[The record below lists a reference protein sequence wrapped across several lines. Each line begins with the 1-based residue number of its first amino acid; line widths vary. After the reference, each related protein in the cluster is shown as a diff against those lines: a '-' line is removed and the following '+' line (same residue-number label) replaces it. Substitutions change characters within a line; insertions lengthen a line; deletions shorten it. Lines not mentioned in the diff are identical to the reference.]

1 MSRKAKLI
9 LAFIAAVTAAVIVA
23 AFLTA
28 AFLRQRAMMSRF
40 SECDKLTQLEKLIG
54 SFYIDDYDEGAL
66 EDAAAEAM
74 IEALDDP
81 WSYYVP
87 AAEAEA
93 LNEQMNNGYQGV
105 GITVA
110 VDDGQCVVL
119 AVQKDSPAQA
129 ADIRVG
135 DILTAVDGTDVTGW
149 TVDEIKDVVRGPE
162 GTPVRLGIQRGD
174 DSFETEITRSF
185 VRVQV
190 VFGQMLAH
198 QIALIAIDNFTA
210 GSAQQFS
217 ETLSELLAQGAKG
230 LIFDVRFNPGGD
242 RSELVEILDTLLP
255 EGEIFKSVDYRGD
268 TDSDTSDADCVDLP
282 MAVIVHADSVSA
294 AEYFAAALQEYG
306 KAEIIGEQTVGKG
319 NYQNT
324 FTLRDGSIVGLSTG
338 HYFTPNGKSL
348 SGIGVNP
355 DIKIALTDEQY
366 DLLYYGQ
373 LLPEDDPQIQAA
385 IQAVENAIGK

>member
-9 LAFIAAVTAAVIVA
+9 LAFIAAVTASAIVA

-40 SECDKLTQLEKLIG
+40 SESDKLTQLEKLIG

-105 GITVA
+105 GITVE

-135 DILTAVDGTDVTGW
+135 DILTTVDGTDVTGW
-149 TVDEIKDVVRGPE
+149 TVDEI
-162 GTPVRLGIQRGD
+162 
-174 DSFETEITRSF
+174 
-185 VRVQV
+185 
-190 VFGQMLAH
+190 
-198 QIALIAIDNFTA
+198 
-210 GSAQQFS
+210 
-217 ETLSELLAQGAKG
+217 ETLSNLSYRVLLDALVSRGVDESHLSVERNDMLYDGRKFAGGEKALRCGVYSEDLVITTHYVPEKEVFDRLTGKYAKARNITG
-230 LIFDVRFNPGGD
+230 ICEEFPSL
-242 RSELVEILDTLLP
+242 
-255 EGEIFKSVDYRGD
+255 
-268 TDSDTSDADCVDLP
+268 
-282 MAVIVHADSVSA
+282 SA
-294 AEYFAAALQEYG
+294 EKLAAAMSEG
-306 KAEIIGEQTVGKG
+306 FKAFQ
-319 NYQNT
+319 
-324 FTLRDGSIVGLSTG
+324 LSL
-338 HYFTPNGKSL
+338 F
-348 SGIGVNP
+348 
-355 DIKIALTDEQY
+355 
-366 DLLYYGQ
+366 
-373 LLPEDDPQIQAA
+373 
-385 IQAVENAIGK
+385 